1 MTQEEFIKVLEEGS
15 YSYKIEGGKIVVL
28 TGVSNG
34 FTHHIFVNFKSLK
47 SLPPGVVFSNT
58 GGVHLESLRSLPP
71 GVEFKNGGDVHLESL
86 KSLPSDVQF
95 KMWDD
100 GVVYLSSLTSIPPE
114 VKFSTASVR
123 LDSIVGGGDG
133 WFSQWKG
140 NIKGIDNKRLLNFM
154 ISKGVFER

>member
-1 MTQEEFIKVLEEGS
+1 MTQEEFIKVLDEEG
-15 YSYKIEGGKIVVL
+15 YSYKIEGDKIVVL

-34 FTHHIFVNFKSLK
+34 FTHHIFFNFKSLK

-58 GGVHLESLRSLPP
+58 GGVHLESLKSLPP
-71 GVEFKNGGDVHLESL
+71 
-86 KSLPSDVQF
+86 DVQF

-114 VKFSTASVR
+114 VQFSTAAVR

-140 NIKGIDNKRLLNFM
+140 NIKGINSRRLLNFM
-154 ISKGVFER
+154 ISKGIFER

>member
-15 YSYKIEGGKIVVL
+15 YSYKIEGDKIVVL

-34 FTHHIFVNFKSLK
+34 FTHHIFVNFKSL
-47 SLPPGVVFSNT
+47 PPGVVFRNT
-58 GGVHLESLRSLPP
+58 GGVHLESLKSLPP

-86 KSLPSDVQF
+86 KSLPPDVQF
-95 KMWDD
+95 RTWDE
-100 GVVYLSSLTSIPPE
+100 GMVYLNSLTSIPPE
-114 VKFSTASVR
+114 VKFSTAAVR

-140 NIKGIDNKRLLNFM
+140 NIKGINSRRLFNLT
-154 ISKGVFER
+154 IKQGVFER